1 MQLSKTRCG
10 LMFGVLMAACHL
22 GWLVLVITGI
32 AKIVLDW
39 VLEMHLLTLTYSIL
53 DFNYLSALIL
63 LIMTFVVGYVFGFVF
78 AAILNWAKK

>member
-1 MQLSKTRCG
+1 
-10 LMFGVLMAACHL
+10 MFGVLLAACHL
-22 GWLVLVITGI
+22 GWLILVLTGV

-39 VLEMHLLTLTYSIL
+39 ILGMHLMTLSYSVL

-63 LIMTFVVGYVFGFVF
+63 LVMTFVVGYVFGFIL